1 MLVAGCELIVAMIA
15 SPGTVEE
22 VHNACVKS
30 MNNSPTVVIQRKA
43 TLMTC
48 DSMGWI

>member
-1 MLVAGCELIVAMIA
+1 VLVAGCELIVAMIA

-30 MNNSPTVVIQRKA
+30 MNSPIVVIQGKA

>member
-1 MLVAGCELIVAMIA
+1 VLVAGCELIVAMIV

-22 VHNACVKS
+22 VHNACVKG
-30 MNNSPTVVIQRKA
+30 MNSPTVVIQRKA